1 MENKKGY
8 GDKMSFWKTLRGI
21 KVAAEAGYKT
31 ASGALN
37 EMKSTLTDTK
47 TKFSQTYREMSLDKE
62 LQDCQDAAK
71 EGYDLAQAKY
81 DEIKSTLADAENK
94 LSQTNAEQNQVKR
107 IQNSK
112 LVETQKG
119 ELQQLSEEIERIGAD
134 LRNLHE
140 RSQFF
145 SIVVYGRTT
154 AGKSTLMEILTHGNG
169 ESIGKGGQRTTLDV
183 RDYFWKGLKIT
194 DVPGVCAFGGK
205 IDETTALE
213 AAKAADLILFLIRSD
228 EVQPDEAEK
237 LAQLRSLGKP
247 VLGVINI
254 RQSFNNIKDED
265 NIKDLEEA
273 MADTEN
279 IDATI
284 NQFKEFAKRH
294 NQDWSGIKFVATH
307 LLSAYMSQDKN
318 IKVFELSRFAE
329 VEKFILEKVRDDG
342 RFLRIKTFAD
352 AIAVPMNKTIL
363 KIYEQSGKTLLESDV
378 WLDKRSQL
386 GKWSEN
392 FLNRSR
398 ERFDNLYEDL
408 SAQLNKAI
416 DEFVK
421 DHYEDEKAGENWQ
434 AKFKSLKFDEQY
446 KKFLE
451 SLAKECDK
459 KRKDLSDELKTEL
472 PYLGLQNQND
482 AQVSIALDDTT
493 PVGQYLSIAV
503 SAAGFFFAPLA
514 VVGILGKFIFDDK
527 EKMIRENKQKLR
539 DAITEPS
546 CEVLNKMHNQAW
558 EMFNDKIWSKGICDF
573 WNLLAGYQFM
583 LARLGQSQYF
593 MACTLSAKFSELNAK
608 LLKEAIS
615 CKGKGSASSVK
626 KVARIPG
633 ETLVA
638 FADCITWN
646 LSKKEMSDLLG
657 EDFGVIKLREGEL
670 GNELETTKAILG
682 CDIEFDTYQ
691 LDSDTEEK
699 EAERALAIVPKNKL
713 DTNSIKFKI
722 AQQISV
728 FPIIQR

>member
-1 MENKKGY
+1 
-8 GDKMSFWKTLRGI
+8 MSFWKTLKGI

-31 ASGALN
+31 ASGTFG
-37 EMKSTLTDTK
+37 EIKSTLTDTA
-47 TKFSQTYREMSLDKE
+47 TKFSQNYREISLDKE
-62 LQDCQDAAK
+62 LQDCQVAAE
-71 EGYDLAQAKY
+71 EGYKFAQTKY
-81 DEIKSTLADAENK
+81 DEIKSTLADAKNN
-94 LSQTNAEQNQVKR
+94 LSQIDAEQNQVKR

-112 LVETQKG
+112 LVENQKV
-119 ELQQLSEEIERIGAD
+119 EIQQLNEEIEHIGED
-134 LRNLHE
+134 LQNLRE
-140 RSQFF
+140 RAQYF
-145 SIVVYGRTT
+145 SIVVYGRTE

-169 ESIGKGGQRTTLDV
+169 KSIGKGGQRTTRDV
-183 RDYFWKGLKIT
+183 RSYEWKGLKII
-194 DVPGVCAFGGK
+194 DVPGVCAFEGK
-205 IDETTALE
+205 EDETKAFE
-213 AAKAADLILFLIRSD
+213 AAKSADLILFLIRSD
-228 EVQPDEAEK
+228 GVQPDEAEK

-247 VLGVINI
+247 VLGVINV
-254 RQSFNNIKDED
+254 RQAFNDIKDED
-265 NIKDLEEA
+265 HIKDLEEA

-294 NQDWSGIKFVATH
+294 NQDWSGIRFVATH
-307 LLSAYMSQDKN
+307 LLSAYLSQDKN

-378 WLDKRSQL
+378 WLDKRAQL

-398 ERFDNLYEDL
+398 ERFDNLYENL
-408 SAQLNKAI
+408 SEQLNKAI
-416 DEFVK
+416 DDFVK

-434 AKFKSLKFDEQY
+434 TKFKSLKFDEQY

-451 SLAKECDK
+451 GLAKECDK
-459 KRKDLSDELKTEL
+459 KRKELSDELRTEL
-472 PYLGLQNQND
+472 PYLGLQND

-503 SAAGFFFAPLA
+503 GAAGFFFAPLVA
-514 VVGILGKFIFDDK
+514 VGILGKFLFDDK

-539 DAITEPS
+539 DAITAPS
-546 CEVLNKMHNQAW
+546 REVLDKMHNQAN
-558 EMFNDKIWSKGICDF
+558 ETFNEEIWSKGICDF
-573 WNLLAGYQFM
+573 WRLLAGYQFM
-583 LARLGQSQYF
+583 LARLGQSQYLI
-593 MACTLSAKFSELNAK
+593 ACALSIKFSELNAR

-615 CKGKGSASSVK
+615 CKGKGSASSVSQI
-626 KVARIPG
+626 ARIPG

-638 FADCITWN
+638 FADRITWN
-646 LSKKEMSDLLG
+646 LSKKELSDLLG
-657 EDFGVIKLREGEL
+657 EDFGVIKLSEGEL
-670 GNELETTKAILG
+670 GNELETTKAVLG

-691 LDSDTEEK
+691 LYEDTKEK
-699 EAERALAIVPKNKL
+699 EAERAFAIITKNKI
-713 DTNSIKFKI
+713 DTNSIRFKI
-722 AQQISV
+722 AQQIAV

>member
-1 MENKKGY
+1 
-8 GDKMSFWKTLRGI
+8 MSFWKKLKEIT
-21 KVAAEAGYKT
+21 VAAEAGYKT

-37 EMKSTLTDTK
+37 EMKSTLTNTK

-62 LQDCQDAAK
+62 LQDCQAAAK
-71 EGYDLAQAKY
+71 EGYKLAQEKY
-81 DEIKSTLADAENK
+81 DEIKSTLTDAENK
-94 LSQTNAEQNQVKR
+94 LLQTNAKQNQVKR
-107 IQNSK
+107 IQNPK
-112 LVETQKG
+112 FFETQKL
-119 ELQQLSEEIERIGAD
+119 ELKQLSEEIERIGKD
-134 LRNLHE
+134 LQNLHE
-140 RSQFF
+140 RAQFF
-145 SIVVYGRTT
+145 SIVVYGRTE

-169 ESIGKGGQRTTLDV
+169 KSIGNGGQRTTLDV
-183 RDYFWKGLKIT
+183 RNYEWKGLKII
-194 DVPGVCAFGGK
+194 DVPGVCAFEGK
-205 IDETTALE
+205 ADETKAFE
-213 AAKAADLILFLIRSD
+213 AAKSADLILFLIRSD
-228 EVQPDEAEK
+228 GVQPDEAEK

-247 VLGVINI
+247 VLGVINV
-254 RQSFNNIKDED
+254 RQYFNDIKDED

-284 NQFKEFAKRH
+284 NQFKEFAKKH

-318 IKVFELSRFAE
+318 IKVFELSCFAE

-378 WLDKRSQL
+378 WLDKRHQL
-386 GKWSEN
+386 GKWSET
-392 FLNRSR
+392 FLKRSQ
-398 ERFDNLYEDL
+398 ERFNNLKEQLFEKL
-408 SAQLNKAI
+408 SKAI
-416 DEFVK
+416 EEFVEK
-421 DHYEDEKAGENWQ
+421 HYEDEKAGEHWQ
-434 AKFKSLKFDEQY
+434 AKFQSLNFDGQY
-446 KKFLE
+446 QTFLE
-451 SLAKECDK
+451 ALAKECDN
-459 KRKDLSDELKTEL
+459 KRKELSDELKTEL
-472 PYLGLQNQND
+472 PYLGLQND
-482 AQVSIALDDTT
+482 AQVSVALDSTT

-503 SAAGFFFAPLA
+503 GAAGFFFAPLV
-514 VVGILGKFIFDDK
+514 VVGILGKFLVDDK

-539 DAITEPS
+539 KAITEPS
-546 CEVLNKMHNQAW
+546 REVLNKMHNQAW

-573 WNLLAGYQFM
+573 GNLLAGYQFM

-626 KVARIPG
+626 KIARIPG

-638 FADCITWN
+638 FADRITWN
-646 LSKKEMSDLLG
+646 LSKKELSDLLG

-670 GNELETTKAILG
+670 GNELETTKAVLG

-699 EAERALAIVPKNKL
+699 EAERAFAIVPKNKL

>member
-134 LRNLHE
+134 LRTLHE

-546 CEVLNKMHNQAW
+546 REVLNKMHNQAW